1 MTDQPY
7 TQEDLLAE
15 ATRRRRDR
23 TTWDLVDTVIPST
36 GLSWAHLCTKDYS
49 IADEEIRRLVRGAPD
64 LSEWAVAMGGDGL
77 QPSTHTLSLLG
88 DGKHPFGRLHFAFEA
103 DMPEDARRALIVL
116 VGEALQDALAQRVPT
131 RLTTHGRSP
140 ADNLTEPQPMP
151 DPEPP
156 ADTIRRAADLM
167 RTRAAAATRGPWLS
181 MDGGDRLVHDP
192 GHDYDPPEYVVD
204 EPMSSAA
211 NAEHIA
217 ALHPLVAVAMAN
229 VLEQL
234 ARSIDECDFYGTP
247 ASALALE
254 LAYTYL
260 GREA

>member
-1 MTDQPY
+1 MPRTPDGRLRVATPA
-7 TQEDLLAE
+7 ESDLTE
-15 ATRRRRDR
+15 ALT
-23 TTWDLVDTVIPST
+23 TVIEDATAGP
-36 GLSWAHLCTKDYS
+36 DY
-49 IADEEIRRLVRGAPD
+49 ADDALYV
-64 LSEWAVAMGGDGL
+64 AVAVVSAVVAAGWT
-77 QPSTHTLSLLG
+77 P
-88 DGKHPFGRLHFAFEA
+88 P
-103 DMPEDARRALIVL
+103 
-116 VGEALQDALAQRVPT
+116 
-131 RLTTHGRSP
+131 TTHGRN
-140 ADNLTEPQPMP
+140 AAGHQTEAPPMA

-192 GHDYDPPEYVVD
+192 GHDLDPPEYVVD

-217 ALHPLVAVAMAN
+217 GMDPLVAVAMAN

-254 LAYTYL
+254 LARTYL